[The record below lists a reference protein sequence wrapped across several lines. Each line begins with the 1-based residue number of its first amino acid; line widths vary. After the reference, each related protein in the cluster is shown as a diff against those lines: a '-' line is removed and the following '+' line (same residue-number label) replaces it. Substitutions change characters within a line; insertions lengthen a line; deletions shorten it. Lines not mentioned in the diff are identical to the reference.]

1 MSLPRWKV
9 AVWLAGSA
17 MLMVVP
23 LLVDAQPGPDLS
35 EFKTVENAVT
45 TKIRKGSAT
54 QAGSP
59 GYLGVLISL
68 EKGKLTVGEVE
79 DNSPAEKAGLKK
91 GDHILKVDG
100 KAIKSADVFRS
111 LMQAKL
117 SGEKVELSVERGKET
132 MTLSPA
138 LIATSRMMTPNQQKG
153 GIGVTVEET
162 KDGIGIQLK
171 SVNANGPAEEAG
183 LKIGD
188 VLLKLDGKMLDQPTR
203 LGEMLGD
210 RKPGDSVTLMVKNDN
225 AQREVKLTLIA
236 DIGGFGKGKGGKG
249 GGKKG
254 GGGFGADNSWDTRNI
269 NTFRKDTYRLAIVG
283 IEYADVKHNDKINGK
298 HWEDS
303 LFSQGTYKTSATGS
317 KTYGSM
323 NDYYQEQSFGK
334 LKVQGKFF
342 PFVAVSKKRNDYAAA
357 NTGPGKTAMLTEA
370 LDKLYA
376 RDGKD
381 ALKDF
386 DGIFFLHA
394 GGRVQTNRGGIFW
407 PHKSF
412 VSHGDK
418 RWPYFIVQ
426 EGGEKQTDISV
437 ICHEFG
443 HMLGLPDLYARPENP
458 GSEGVGVWCAMS
470 NQAGLGKPQHF
481 SAWSKEQL
489 GWVTPAVIDPSV
501 KQKLI
506 LAPIENSSKECFKV
520 LARPDGSEYFLLENR
535 KKKGFDASLP
545 AEGLLIWRVI
555 ANRPI
560 LEESH
565 GVEGPI
571 GPRVFLDSVPFPSK
585 ANNAF
590 TPFTTPSSRSQ
601 LGGGSPVHITN
612 IRRLPDGRVTF
623 YVGYEYY

>member
-1 MSLPRWKV
+1 MSSLPRTKV
-9 AVWLAGSA
+9 AFWLTGSA
-17 MLMVVP
+17 ILLLLP
-23 LLVDAQPGPDLS
+23 LLVDAQTGPDLA

-45 TKIRKGSAT
+45 TKIRKVTTT
-54 QAGSP
+54 QVGSP
-59 GYLGVLISL
+59 GYLGVLLNAID
-68 EKGKLTVGEVE
+68 GKLIVSDVA
-79 DNSPAEKAGLKK
+79 DNSPAAYAGLKN
-91 GDHILKVDG
+91 GDVVVEVDG
-100 KAIKSADVFRS
+100 KEVKDADVFRG
-111 LMQAKL
+111 LMQGRL
-117 SGEKVELSVERGKET
+117 VGEKTEIRVQRGKDK
-132 MTLSPA
+132 MTLSA
-138 LIATSRMMTPNQQKG
+138 TLAATSRMMTPSQQRAT
-153 GIGVTVEET
+153 IGVTVEET
-162 KDGIGIQLK
+162 KDAVGIALK
-171 SVNANGPAEEAG
+171 SVVAGGAAEKAG
-183 LKIGD
+183 LKAGD
-188 VLLKLDGKMLDQPTR
+188 IILKLDGKELDQPNR
-203 LGEMLGD
+203 LSEMLGD
-210 RKPGDSVTLMVKNDN
+210 RKPGDSVTLLVKNEN
-225 AQREVKLTLIA
+225 ANKEIKVTLVP
-236 DIGGFGKGKGGKG
+236 DTGGFGKGKGKG
-249 GGKKG
+249 GFKKSG
-254 GGGFGADNSWDTRNI
+254 GGPDNSWDTRTV
-269 NTFRKDTYRLAIVG
+269 NTFKNNVYRLAVVG
-283 IEYADVKHNDKINGK
+283 VEYADVKHNDKIK
-298 HWEDS
+298 ATDWEES
-303 LFSQGTYKTSATGS
+303 LFSRGKYNKTSATGNNVF
-317 KTYGSM
+317 GSM
-323 NDYYQEQSFGK
+323 NDYYLEQSFGK
-334 LKVQGKFF
+334 LRVEGKAF
-342 PFVAVSKKRNDYAAA
+342 PFVAVSKKRAEYAAA

-370 LDKLYA
+370 LDKLLA

-394 GGRVQTNRGGIFW
+394 GDRVQTNRGGIFW

-418 RWPYFIVQ
+418 RFTYFIVP
-426 EGGEKQTDISV
+426 EGSARMSDISV

-470 NQAGLGKPQHF
+470 NQAGGGKPQHF

-489 GWVTPAVIDPSV
+489 GWITPTVIDPSV

-535 KKKGFDASLP
+535 KKKGFDVSLP

-565 GVEGPI
+565 GVDGPS

-601 LGGGSPVHITN
+601 LGGGSAVHITN

-623 YVGYEYY
+623 YVGYEFY

>member
-1 MSLPRWKV
+1 MSHRHTRV
-9 AVWLAGSA
+9 ALWLVGSIGLLS
-17 MLMVVP
+17 MP
-23 LLVDAQPGPDLS
+23 LFVDAQGSPDVS

-45 TKIRKGSAT
+45 TKIKKAALAQG
-54 QAGSP
+54 GSP
-59 GYLGVLISL
+59 GYLGVLVHAAG
-68 EKGKLTVGEVE
+68 GKLVVDDVEPNSPAAKAGLKAGDVVLTINASAVKTPDQFRSLMQVRSAGEKVALKVQRQDEAIEVTATLMATSRMMSPSQQRAVLGVTVDEPKEGGGVALK
-79 DNSPAEKAGLKK
+79 SVTAKGPAEKAGLK
-91 GDHILKVDG
+91 
-100 KAIKSADVFRS
+100 A
-111 LMQAKL
+111 
-117 SGEKVELSVERGKET
+117 
-132 MTLSPA
+132 
-138 LIATSRMMTPNQQKG
+138 
-153 GIGVTVEET
+153 
-162 KDGIGIQLK
+162 
-171 SVNANGPAEEAG
+171 
-183 LKIGD
+183 GD
-188 VLLKLDGKMLDQPTR
+188 VLLKLDGKLIDGNAR
-203 LGEMLGD
+203 LPDLLAD
-210 RKPGDSVTLMVKNDN
+210 RKPGDAVTLLIKGGESDK
-225 AQREVKLTLIA
+225 EVKAILVA
-236 DIGGFGKGKGGKG
+236 DIPTGIPGKGK
-249 GGKKG
+249 GKKG
-254 GGGFGADNSWDTRNI
+254 GGGAVDNSWDTRNL
-269 NTFRKDTYRLAIVG
+269 NTFRKDVYRLAIVG
-283 IEYADVKHNDKINGK
+283 IEYADVKHNEKITGK
-298 HWEDS
+298 DWEES
-303 LFSQGTYKTSATGS
+303 LFSHNQYLKTSATGS
-317 KTYGSM
+317 KVHGSM

-342 PFVAVSKKRNDYAAA
+342 PFVTVSKKRSEYAAA

-370 LDKLYA
+370 LDKLYG
-376 RDGKD
+376 RDGKEC
-381 ALKDF
+381 LKDF

-394 GGRVQTNRGGIFW
+394 GERVQTNRGGIFW

-426 EGGEKQTDISV
+426 EGGPKMCDISV

-470 NQAGLGKPQHF
+470 NQAPLGKPQHF

-489 GWVTPAVIDPSV
+489 GWITPAVIDPAV

-506 LAPIENSSKECFKV
+506 LAPIENSPKECFKV

-535 KKKGFDASLP
+535 KKKGFDTSLP

-565 GVEGPI
+565 GVDGPQ
-571 GPRVFLDSVPFPSK
+571 GPRLFLDAVPFPSR

-601 LGGGSPVHITN
+601 LGGGAPVHITN

-623 YVGYEYY
+623 FVGYEYY